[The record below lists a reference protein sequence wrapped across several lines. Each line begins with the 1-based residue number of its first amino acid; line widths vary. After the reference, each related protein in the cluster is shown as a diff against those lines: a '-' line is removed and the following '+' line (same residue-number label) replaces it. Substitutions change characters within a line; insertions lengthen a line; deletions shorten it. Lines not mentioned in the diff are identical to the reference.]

1 MKPLAALVALLALGA
16 VVATSALAAP
26 PQHASVTIRHQMMG
40 CHAWSVGTGPYSAHA
55 ATKLSVGGSITFTD
69 NDVMSHQLIK
79 KSGSAVVFSG
89 SHTMGHMG
97 ATLKVTFPHAGTY
110 IVQLQARNCRDAA
123 LQRTLQRTVPVT
135 VVQVLAPKILT
146 FAAQNCPLGFCIFPP
161 AVPIAF
167 A

>member
-16 VVATSALAAP
+16 VVATSALAAS

-40 CHAWSVGTGPYSAHA
+40 CHAWSVGNGPYSAHA
-55 ATKLSVGGSITFTD
+55 ATKLSAGGSITFTD

-110 IVQLQARNCRDAA
+110 HFTTKPGEDYMKGVKTMGEDNVL
-123 LQRTLQRTVPVT
+123 TLTVT
-135 VVQVLAPKILT
+135 VR
-146 FAAQNCPLGFCIFPP
+146 
-161 AVPIAF
+161 
-167 A
+167 

>member
-16 VVATSALAAP
+16 VVATSALAAS

-40 CHAWSVGTGPYSAHA
+40 CHAWSVGNGPYTAHA
-55 ATKLSVGGSITFTD
+55 ATKLSAGGSITFTD

-110 IVQLQARNCRDAA
+110 HFTTKPGEDYMKGVKTMGEDNVL
-123 LQRTLQRTVPVT
+123 TLTVT
-135 VVQVLAPKILT
+135 VR
-146 FAAQNCPLGFCIFPP
+146 
-161 AVPIAF
+161 
-167 A
+167 

>member
-40 CHAWSVGTGPYSAHA
+40 CHAWSVGNGPYTAHV
-55 ATKLSVGGSITFTD
+55 ATKLSAGGSITFTD

-110 IVQLQARNCRDAA
+110 HFTTKPGEDYMKGVKTMGEDNVL
-123 LQRTLQRTVPVT
+123 TLTVT
-135 VVQVLAPKILT
+135 VR
-146 FAAQNCPLGFCIFPP
+146 
-161 AVPIAF
+161 
-167 A
+167 

>member
-16 VVATSALAAP
+16 VVATSALAAS

-40 CHAWSVGTGPYSAHA
+40 CHAWSVGNGSYTAHV
-55 ATKLSVGGSITFTD
+55 ATKLSAGGSITFTD

-110 IVQLQARNCRDAA
+110 HFTTKPGEDYMKGVKTMGEDNVL
-123 LQRTLQRTVPVT
+123 TLTVT
-135 VVQVLAPKILT
+135 VR
-146 FAAQNCPLGFCIFPP
+146 
-161 AVPIAF
+161 
-167 A
+167 

>member
-16 VVATSALAAP
+16 VVATSALAAS

-40 CHAWSVGTGPYSAHA
+40 CHAWSVGNGPYTAHV
-55 ATKLSVGGSITFTD
+55 ATKLSAGGSITFTD

-110 IVQLQARNCRDAA
+110 HFTTKPGEDYMKGVKTMGEDNVL
-123 LQRTLQRTVPVT
+123 TLTVT
-135 VVQVLAPKILT
+135 VR
-146 FAAQNCPLGFCIFPP
+146 
-161 AVPIAF
+161 
-167 A
+167 